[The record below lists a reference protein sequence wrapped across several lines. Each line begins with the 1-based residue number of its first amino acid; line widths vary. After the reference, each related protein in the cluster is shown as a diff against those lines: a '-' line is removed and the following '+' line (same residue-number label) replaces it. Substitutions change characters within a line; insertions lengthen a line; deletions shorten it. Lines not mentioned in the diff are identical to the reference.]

1 MPLFWNSIFRKS
13 SFKCKT
19 RFWKNRVIA
28 NVDLEKKKF
37 MELEFHESTRV
48 PCKVLEF
55 TITQLSKNRV
65 LNWNLIFR
73 KSNFKTGVF
82 SYLVWER
89 WHFTENFV
97 RKGQMPILAKFM
109 LFAIICCNIT

>member
-1 MPLFWNSIFRKS
+1 MIFGQS
-13 SFKCKT
+13 SYSE
-19 RFWKNRVIA
+19 
-28 NVDLEKKKF
+28 LKKKKKKKNIYIYIYI